1 MPMNR
6 SGSKIPKDKFVLAIF
21 PSPVMPDISGVS
33 LARIIKKKKKKGFP
47 ITLARSS
54 QEALNCSLIFLP
66 ECFILD
72 LPQKLQGPRQD
83 QGNSVRKN

>member
-6 SGSKIPKDKFVLAIF
+6 SGSKIPKDKFVLTIF

-33 LARIIKKKKKKGFP
+33 LARIITNKQKKGFP

>member
-6 SGSKIPKDKFVLAIF
+6 SGSKIPKVQVVLTIF
-21 PSPVMPDISGVS
+21 PSPVMPDTSGVS
-33 LARIIKKKKKKGFP
+33 LARKKKKKKKD
-47 ITLARSS
+47 L
-54 QEALNCSLIFLP
+54 
-66 ECFILD
+66 CFILD

>member
-6 SGSKIPKDKFVLAIF
+6 SGSKIPKVQVVLTIF
-21 PSPVMPDISGVS
+21 PSPVMPDTSGVS
-33 LARIIKKKKKKGFP
+33 LARKKKKKKKKD
-47 ITLARSS
+47 L
-54 QEALNCSLIFLP
+54 
-66 ECFILD
+66 CFILD

>member
-47 ITLARSS
+47 KSYS
-54 QEALNCSLIFLP
+54 
-66 ECFILD
+66 
-72 LPQKLQGPRQD
+72 KLT
-83 QGNSVRKN
+83 